1 MTTSDG
7 TVQGATQ
14 IFGSAPRNRA
24 FSIVLLADGFTAA
37 QQTDFN
43 NACNAF
49 VTALRAT
56 PPYDA
61 LSPAINVWRVNVTST
76 DSGADDP
83 VGGGGTGA
91 TARTYF
97 DSSFGG
103 NNIRR
108 LLVCNGTTVLVTAAA
123 QVPEFSVAIVVVNST
138 IYGGSGGSVGTYS
151 LAGGATEI
159 AIHEIGHT
167 AFGLAD
173 EYPYYAGGAETGH
186 DHHPATEPTEPNV
199 TINTNRATLKW
210 RWAVAAA
217 TTLPTMSNPSCST
230 VDSRPSTV
238 PTGTVGLFEGA
249 HYYHCG
255 AFRPEYDCKMRALSV
270 PFCAVC
276 SQVIRNRIGPLMAA
290 PPAVADPTAYAFTH
304 EGRNLVEQH
313 NLFRT
318 GDGHIHALWF
328 NFETGWHHEDRTA
341 MLGAPPAVGESTP
354 YAFTHEGRNLVEQ
367 HNLFRTGNGHIH
379 ALWFSFENGWHHED
393 RTAMLG
399 APASVGDPAA
409 YAFTHE
415 GRNLVEQ
422 HNLFRTG
429 NGHIHALWFSFEN
442 GWHHEDRTAMLGAPK
457 SVGDP
462 VGYAFTHEG
471 RNLAEQHNLFRT
483 GNGHIHALWFSFE
496 NGWHHEDRTAMLGAP
511 KSVGDPVAYTF
522 THEGRNLAEQHNL
535 FRTGDG
541 HIHALWFSFES
552 GWHHEDR
559 TAMLGAPP
567 AVSDPVAYTFTHEGR
582 NLAEQHNLFR
592 TADGHI
598 HALWFSFES
607 GWHHE
612 DRTAMLGAPAS
623 VGDPVAYTFT
633 HEGRNLAEQHNL
645 FRTGDGHIHAL
656 WFSFETGW
664 HHEDRSL

>member
-14 IFGSAPRNRA
+14 ISGAAPRNRA

-43 NACNAF
+43 NACAAF
-49 VTALRAT
+49 VTALLAT

-61 LSPAINVWRVNVTST
+61 LVPAINIWRVNVAST

-83 VGGGGTGA
+83 VSGGGTGA

-103 NNIRR
+103 NGIRR
-108 LLVCNGTTVLVTAAA
+108 LLICNNTTVLVTAAA

-167 AFGLAD
+167 AYGLAD

-199 TINTNRATLKW
+199 TINTDRATLKW
-210 RWAVAAA
+210 GWAVAA
-217 TTLPTMSNPSCST
+217 TTALPTMSNPDCST
-230 VDSRPSTV
+230 VDSRPSPV
-238 PTGTVGLFEGA
+238 PSGTVGLFEGS
-249 HYYHCG
+249 HYFHCG
-255 AFRPEYDCKMRALSV
+255 AFRPEYNCKMRALSV

-276 SQVIRNRIGPLMAA
+276 RQVIRNRIGPLMTA

-304 EGRNLVEQH
+304 EARNLAEQH

-328 NFETGWHHEDRTA
+328 NFESGWHHEDRTA
-341 MLGAPPAVGESTP
+341 MLGAPPAVSDPIGYT
-354 YAFTHEGRNLVEQ
+354 FTHERRNLAEQ
-367 HNLFRTGNGHIH
+367 HNLFRTGDGHTH
-379 ALWFSFENGWHHED
+379 ALWFNFESGWHHED

-399 APASVGDPAA
+399 APASVGDP
-409 YAFTHE
+409 F
-415 GRNLVEQ
+415 G
-422 HNLFRTG
+422 
-429 NGHIHALWFSFEN
+429 
-442 GWHHEDRTAMLGAPK
+442 
-457 SVGDP
+457 
-462 VGYAFTHEG
+462 
-471 RNLAEQHNLFRT
+471 
-483 GNGHIHALWFSFE
+483 
-496 NGWHHEDRTAMLGAP
+496 
-511 KSVGDPVAYTF
+511 YTF

-541 HIHALWFSFES
+541 HIHALWF
-552 GWHHEDR
+552 
-559 TAMLGAPP
+559 
-567 AVSDPVAYTFTHEGR
+567 
-582 NLAEQHNLFR
+582 N
-592 TADGHI
+592 
-598 HALWFSFES
+598 FES

-623 VGDPVAYTFT
+623 VGDPFGYTFT

-656 WFSFETGW
+656 WFNFESGWHHEDRTAMLGAPPAVSDPFGYTFTHEARNLAEQHNLFRTGDGHIHALWFNFESGWHHEDRTAMLGAPASVGDPFGYTFTHEARNLAEQHNLFRTGDGHIHALWFNFESGW